1 MTGSA
6 PLATTA
12 REGPDWTLC
21 PACRALIFTARLRRD
36 LWVCPDCARHLP
48 MTAQRWLDVLFDPGS
63 VRQADIAVADTD
75 PLGFTDAL
83 PYPRRREDARRRTGL
98 TEAAVVVSG
107 TVEGAPVVAAVMDFG
122 FMGGSMGAAVGDL
135 VAGAAALALRER
147 TPLLLVTCSGGAR
160 MQEGALSLMQ
170 LARTSEA
177 MGRLDAAGI
186 LTVCLV
192 TDPTFGGVAASF
204 ATLGDVIV
212 AEPGARLGF
221 AGPRVIEQTIRQP
234 LPAGFQTAEFLH
246 GRGLIDLVCPRG
258 RLRPALRR
266 ILTLG
271 GPPSARRNPRP
282 LPAAGPAGPAA
293 PHGAAGPAGVDGL
306 VTDPAEL
313 PERDPWHSVRLA
325 RDIARPGVAD
335 FAARAFADFQELHG
349 DRLAKDCPAI
359 TGGLA
364 RLGRTTVMLIGTRKG
379 HTAAELAAHNF
390 GMASP
395 AGYRKVARLLRLA
408 AKLGV
413 PVVTIVDTPGAHPGI
428 EAEQDGQAFAI
439 ADCLR
444 RMARLP
450 VPVVSV
456 IVGEGGSGGAL
467 ALSVADRV
475 LMFADA
481 VYSVISPEGCAA
493 ILWNSA
499 AQAPRAAAALRVGAR
514 DLLRLGVVDAVIP
527 EPPGGTQA
535 DHQAAADL
543 LRDAVTRQLAE
554 LARVPRADLP
564 ALRAERFRRF
574 STLPP
579 QPATAMTVAAA
590 APAAGRRG

>member
-1 MTGSA
+1 MTGLA

-21 PACRALIFTARLRRD
+21 PACRALIFDPRLRRN

-48 MTAQRWLDVLFDPGS
+48 MTAQRRLATLFDPGS

-107 TVEGAPVVAAVMDFG
+107 TVEGAPVVAAVMDFR

-135 VAGAAALALRER
+135 VAGAADLALCER

-160 MQEGALSLMQ
+160 MQEGAVSLMQ

-186 LTVCLV
+186 LTVSLV

-204 ATLGDVIV
+204 ATLADVII

-221 AGPRVIEQTIRQP
+221 AGPRVIEQTIRRP

-258 RLRPALRR
+258 RLRPTLRR
-266 ILTLG
+266 VLALG

-282 LPAAGPAGPAA
+282 VEPAGTA
-293 PHGAAGPAGVDGL
+293 PPGDAGGL
-306 VTDPAEL
+306 VTDPADL

-335 FAARAFADFQELHG
+335 FAARAFADVQELHG
-349 DRLAKDCPAI
+349 DRLSKDCPAI
-359 TGGLA
+359 FGGLA
-364 RLGRTTVMLIGTRKG
+364 RLGRTTVLLLGTRKG
-379 HTAAELAAHNF
+379 HTAAELAAHDF

-413 PVVTIVDTPGAHPGI
+413 PVVALVDTPGAYPGV
-428 EAEQDGQAFAI
+428 EAEQDGQAYAI

-444 RMARLP
+444 LMAGLP
-450 VPVVSV
+450 VPVVTV
-456 IVGEGGSGGAL
+456 IAGEGGSGGAL

-481 VYSVISPEGCAA
+481 VYCVISPEGCAA

-499 AQAPRAAAALRVGAR
+499 AQAPRAAAAMRVGAR

-554 LARVPRADLP
+554 LSHIPRADLP
-564 ALRAERFRRF
+564 GLRADRFRRF
-574 STLPP
+574 ATLPP
-579 QPATAMTVAAA
+579 QPATATTVAA